1 MNTSAELSHEAALR
15 WVSCAAS
22 DVGHMRKANEDS
34 FMDAREQG
42 LWVVADGMGGH
53 SRGDLASQT
62 IIKHLITFEAS
73 ASAEDSVTDLRNR
86 IKEANLDCRRLGRGE
101 VVGSTVVAMFNQ
113 GPMCYFLWAGDS
125 RVYRL
130 RDDKLEQITEDH
142 SLVQELCKLGEITA
156 EEAESHPS
164 SNVITRAVGVQD
176 QVQVDVLEAPVKP
189 GDRFL
194 ICSDGLFRDV
204 AMDEVKAKLANPTPQ
219 QALRDLVQQALDR
232 GGSDN
237 ITAIVVQA
245 SHS

>member
-1 MNTSAELSHEAALR
+1 
-15 WVSCAAS
+15 
-22 DVGHMRKANEDS
+22 MRKANEDS

-62 IIKHLITFEAS
+62 IIKHLISFERGQ
-73 ASAEDSVTDLRNR
+73 SAEESVMDLRTRITRANR
-86 IKEANLDCRRLGRGE
+86 DCRRLARGE
-101 VVGSTVVAMFNQ
+101 VMGSTVVALFNQ

-130 RDDKLEQITEDH
+130 RNDKLEQITEDH
-142 SLVQELCKLGEITA
+142 SLVQELCKLGEITP
-156 EEAESHPS
+156 EEAENHPS

-176 QVQVDVLEAPVKP
+176 DIKIDVLEAAVKP

-204 AMDEVKAKLANPTPQ
+204 VADEVKAQLANPTPQ
-219 QALRDLVQQALDR
+219 QALRDLVKQALDR

-237 ITAIVVQA
+237 VTAIVVQA

>member
-1 MNTSAELSHEAALR
+1 MNTSAELSHEATLR
-15 WVSCAAS
+15 WASCAAS

-62 IIKHLITFEAS
+62 IVKHLVTFERGTD
-73 ASAEDSVTDLRNR
+73 AEASVTDLRAR
-86 IKEANLDCRRLGRGE
+86 LARANTDCRTLAQGE
-101 VVGSTVVAMFNQ
+101 VMGSTVVALLNH

-125 RVYRL
+125 RIYRL
-130 RDDKLEQITEDH
+130 RDDKLEQLTEDH
-142 SLVQELCKLGEITA
+142 SLVQELCKIGELTP
-156 EEAESHPS
+156 EEAENHPS
-164 SNVITRAVGVQD
+164 SNVITRAVGVHERLL
-176 QVQVDVLEAPVKP
+176 VDVLEAPVKP

-204 AMDEVKAKLANPTPQ
+204 KADELKACLANPTPQ
-219 QALRDLVQQALDR
+219 QALRDLVKQALDR

-237 ITAIVVQA
+237 VTAIVVQA